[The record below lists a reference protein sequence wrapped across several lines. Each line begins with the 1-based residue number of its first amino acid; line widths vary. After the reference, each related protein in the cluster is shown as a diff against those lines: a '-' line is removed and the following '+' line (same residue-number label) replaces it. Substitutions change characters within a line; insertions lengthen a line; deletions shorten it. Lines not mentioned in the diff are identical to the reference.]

1 MDSRVQASQEQFYTL
16 LEFMEC
22 HGDLAQPLAGAQ
34 GRVRSDKLW
43 VDLTNILNA
52 VGGGVSKTTEKWK
65 KVWADLKSKTKKK
78 GLTIRCHDRGTGGG
92 PSNQQKLSPFEER
105 VLSILGPLAVEGQSS
120 IEELGFTR
128 SLIPENVNAE
138 ESAEESARGLLS
150 EDRNP
155 ICLEIVDEQLPST
168 SGGSLLGTN
177 TETPGPNAT
186 GEQNLLTSVPVAS
199 TSQIS
204 LLPENPPTPPS
215 ARRPQRRTPQS
226 SSSPRRRMRA
236 RRRREPTPF
245 ERATSE
251 FTAVEMRR
259 LELEETRLRQQHER
273 DMRALDIEHE
283 RNLVFSSLVAV
294 AQDWLNY
301 CRGRDNTE

>member
-1 MDSRVQASQEQFYTL
+1 MDSRVRASQEQFYTL

-22 HGDLAQPLAGAQ
+22 HGDLARSLAGAQ

-52 VGGGVSKTTEKWK
+52 VGGGV
-65 KVWADLKSKTKKK
+65 WADLKSKTKKK
-78 GLTIRCHDRGTGGG
+78 GLTIRCHERETGGG
-92 PSNQQKLSPFEER
+92 PSNRQKLSPFEER

-138 ESAEESARGLLS
+138 ESARGLLS

-155 ICLEIVDEQLPST
+155 IYLEIVDEQLPST

-177 TETPGPNAT
+177 TETPGPNTT

-204 LLPENPPTPPS
+204 LLTENPPTPPS

-251 FTAVEMRR
+251 FAAVEMRR